1 MQRRMGDLPIE
12 TTLHKSPNNSSPH
25 LIVQMHFSPLLLNVG
40 SNLLAKGDPSLWS
53 CTVALH
59 RHCEILTQMTVQ
71 FV

>member
-40 SNLLAKGDPSLWS
+40 SSLLAKGDRACGVVLWL
-53 CTVALH
+53 CTG
-59 RHCEILTQMTVQ
+59 TVK
-71 FV
+71 F